1 MFSDAVINDI
11 NRLARFLS
19 FDQTGEKGH
28 REPLRC

>member
-11 NRLARFLS
+11 NRLARFL
-19 FDQTGEKGH
+19 FDQTGGKGQ